1 MLEGLSSGGGVGR
14 EAPRAGASGTSP
26 RDLRLESGS
35 TEASQGRAPPRTS
48 GSRTS
53 LGYDAESQARDF
65 SPPCGVFVRRP
76 HPALSHR
83 ARPRRLG
90 RAPSSRAPQAGL
102 DSVQRGRRGS
112 PAHDTP
118 LGGGAAVHAGVKRGT
133 RPCACARDHAREH
146 CFPLGHTRPF
156 LSRTEAGL

>member
-26 RDLRLESGS
+26 RDLHLESGS

-53 LGYDAESQARDF
+53 LGYDAESQERDF

-76 HPALSHR
+76 HPALSHP

-90 RAPSSRAPQAGL
+90 RARAAAPSRLDLTAFSAAAGGAPPTT
-102 DSVQRGRRGS
+102 R
-112 PAHDTP
+112 P
-118 LGGGAAVHAGVKRGT
+118 LGEERRCT
-133 RPCACARDHAREH
+133 RA
-146 CFPLGHTRPF
+146 
-156 LSRTEAGL
+156 